1 MNTLLTIP
9 TGLTVMSDQ
18 LAPYA
23 ALTVEPTVEGCSPQR
38 LIREYLVKHEPVF
51 ARLLE
56 LQQKVFLLTPC
67 G

>member
-1 MNTLLTIP
+1 
-9 TGLTVMSDQ
+9 MSDQ

-23 ALTVEPTVEGCSPQR
+23 ALTVEPTVEECSPQR

-56 LQQKVFLLTPC
+56 LQQKVFLLTPR